1 LIGGVVVPL
10 ITSQVIT
17 GKVTFVEKS
26 GTGEPNGTGAYE
38 LDLSQIGNFNN
49 AWRTMNGFKTD
60 VFCSAGLTLP
70 DKAGRQ
76 ITVGGWTGA
85 SNYGIRLYWPDGSAG
100 VKGTN
105 EWTEDPN
112 NLQ

>member
-1 LIGGVVVPL
+1 MVPL
-10 ITSQVIT
+10 ITSQVVT

-49 AWRTMNGFKTD
+49 AWRTMTGFKTD

-76 ITVGGWTGA
+76 ITVGGWSGT
-85 SNYGIRLYWPDGSAG
+85 STYGIRLYWPDGSAG
-100 VKGTN
+100 VKGKN
-105 EWTEDPN
+105 QWTEDPN